1 MKRRCCKGLMLF
13 LEAKGECTLDVIC
26 YTECMWN
33 GKDNLVVVQ
42 INWDGQ
48 FQDLCLAHSIY
59 CEWLTSMAAEFQE
72 LQIYLGDLESRY
84 NNNIKIGWDIVSI

>member
-1 MKRRCCKGLMLF
+1 MLF

-59 CEWLTSMAAEFQE
+59 CEWLALMTAEFQE
-72 LQIYLGDLESRY
+72 FQISLGDLLPRSGLLRFRVPPARLSDVGIEH
-84 NNNIKIGWDIVSI
+84 I

>member
-1 MKRRCCKGLMLF
+1 MLF

-48 FQDLCLAHSIY
+48 FQDLCLVHSIY

-84 NNNIKIGWDIVSI
+84 NNNIKMS